1 MSYKG
6 TLRNPAVM
14 TDHVCDAAGC
24 QAPAERS
31 LNIKKVAPTGME
43 LKDPDARQVHLC
55 KEHYRSWKKMAKDA
69 IPDYLGN

>member
-1 MSYKG
+1 MGDS
-6 TLRNPAVM
+6 ADM

-24 QAPAERS
+24 SAAAERS

-43 LKDPDARQVHLC
+43 LKDPEARQVHLC